1 MQTLRHSTPTSP
13 STTHSASCSNQQ
25 ASTALGA
32 QKFLQKRCGTKRKPE
47 LYVFPKISAEVA
59 AVQAIGDLKV
69 TFWEEIE
76 ELLAS
81 VFR

>member
-1 MQTLRHSTPTSP
+1 M
-13 STTHSASCSNQQ
+13 
-25 ASTALGA
+25 
-32 QKFLQKRCGTKRKPE
+32 QKRCGTKRKPE
-47 LYVFPKISAEVA
+47 LNVFPKISAEVA

-81 VFR
+81 VFW